1 MTLTVAHF
9 TRRRNLK
16 AVPWPHTDV
25 VPFKNMVNLTFIGS
39 KPSGSPCSPLMWLV
53 HFSSIRFLKDLPL
66 NTYNS
71 FDGSSLVPVTPKW
84 EGEETENRLRET
96 WAQLLAVPLLS
107 WVRPASW
114 APNEKLYGGIYRGRE
129 YSWNDPIAFS
139 FLAQIIFWGRMV
151 VVVDRAG
158 NKQTQ

>member
-16 AVPWPHTDV
+16 AVSWPHTEV
-25 VPFKNMVNLTFIGS
+25 VPFKNMVNLTFLGS
-39 KPSGSPCSPLMWLV
+39 KPRGSPCSPLVWLV
-53 HFSSIRFLKDLPL
+53 QFSSIRFLNDLPL

-71 FDGSSLVPVTPKW
+71 FDCSSLVPVTPKW
-84 EGEETENRLRET
+84 DGEETENRLRESM
-96 WAQLLAVPLLS
+96 AVPLLP

-114 APNEKLYGGIYRGRE
+114 AANEKLYGGIYRGRE
-129 YSWNDPIAFS
+129 NSWNDPIAFS
-139 FLAQIIFWGRMV
+139 FLAQIRFWGRMV
-151 VVVDRAG
+151 VVVVVNRAG